1 MKTRELII
9 GLLIIGA
16 LAILIT
22 RTSGVVYNQRIN
34 SEENNMQNTE
44 TESKLTNYSN
54 DEVLGETKLDKLET
68 VTKEEGSG
76 EEVVKEG
83 DNISVHYRGWLASDG
98 TVFDTSLNRGE
109 TFSFN
114 VGSGVIEG
122 WSLGVVGMKVGEV
135 RRLKIPS
142 NLGYGESGAGDVIGA
157 NADLIFDV
165 ELVSINK

>member
-22 RTSGVVYNQRIN
+22 RTNGVVYNQRIN
-34 SEENNMQNTE
+34 SEDTTMQN
-44 TESKLTNYSN
+44 TESKLTKYSN
-54 DEVLGETKLDKLET
+54 DEVLGETKLTQLET
-68 VTKEEGSG
+68 KTLEEGSG
-76 EEVVKEG
+76 DLVVKSG
-83 DNISVHYRGWLASDG
+83 DTISVHYRGWLAKDG

-109 TFSFN
+109 TFEFS

-142 NLGYGESGAGDVIGA
+142 NLGYGESGAGGAIGA
-157 NADLIFDV
+157 NEDLIFDV
-165 ELVSINK
+165 ELISIN

>member
-9 GLLIIGA
+9 GLIIIGA
-16 LAILIT
+16 LAVLIT

-34 SEENNMQNTE
+34 YDNTNMQTV
-44 TESKLTNYSN
+44 ESKLTKYSN
-54 DEVLGETKLDKLET
+54 DEVLGETKLTSLET
-68 VTKEEGSG
+68 KTLEEGSG
-76 EEVVKEG
+76 DRVVKAG

-109 TFSFN
+109 PFDFS

-142 NLGYGESGAGDVIGA
+142 DLGYGEGGAGGVIGA

-165 ELVSINK
+165 ELISYNN